1 MTKRNTWRRASLLI
15 VLSVVTAAAT
25 ARAASGKLGE
35 PAKSFSFLFTP
46 GNETWLGLRV
56 KDTDEAQ
63 AKELKLPHVTGVLV
77 VSVIAGS
84 PAARADFQPNDV
96 IMEFDGQRVRSVA
109 QLHRLIEETPADRTV
124 KVEISRK
131 GKLETLQVKIET
143 RGPSAS
149 LETPENPKYEFRF
162 GPEFIL
168 PRLPELEPF
177 VEPGQNWKII
187 PLPEVLPKFKI
198 GPIPNPEAPGFP
210 HKRPFVEPWP
220 KGEIIPLPEVMPKF
234 KIGPIPNPEA
244 PEMPDR

>member
-1 MTKRNTWRRASLLI
+1 MTTRNTWRRAGLLI
-15 VLSVVTAAAT
+15 AFSLVTAAAT
-25 ARAASGKLGE
+25 AFAASGNLDE

-46 GNETWLGLRV
+46 GHETWLGLKV

-77 VSVIAGS
+77 VSVVPGS
-84 PAARADFQPNDV
+84 PAAKAGFQPNDV

-149 LETPENPKYEFRF
+149 LETPDNPKYKFWF
-162 GPEFIL
+162 GPEFEL
-168 PRLPELEPF
+168 PRSPEPGPF
-177 VEPGQNWKII
+177 LQPGQNWKII
-187 PLPEVLPKFKI
+187 PLPEVLPKFRI

-210 HKRPFVEPWP
+210 QKRPFVEPWP
-220 KGEIIPLPEVMPKF
+220 KGEIIPLPEVTPKF

-244 PEMPDR
+244 PEMPHR

>member
-1 MTKRNTWRRASLLI
+1 MTTRKKWHRAGLLI
-15 VLSVVTAAAT
+15 AFSMVPAAAT
-25 ARAASGKLGE
+25 AFAASGKPDE
-35 PAKSFSFLFTP
+35 PAKSFSFLINP
-46 GNETWLGLRV
+46 GNETWLGLKL

-77 VSVIAGS
+77 VSVVPGS
-84 PAARADFQPNDV
+84 PAAKAGFQPNDV

-131 GKLETLQVKIET
+131 GKLETLQVKVET
-143 RGPSAS
+143 RGPSAL
-149 LETPENPKYEFRF
+149 LETQDDLKFQVWV
-162 GPEFIL
+162 GPEFEV
-168 PRLPELEPF
+168 PATPEPEPF

-244 PEMPDR
+244 PEMPHQ